1 MIGNIAVKV
10 GSWSDDDDDDD
21 DDDDADGFALVALL
35 QLLRRLL

>member
-10 GSWSDDDDDDD
+10 GSWSDDDDDD

>member
-10 GSWSDDDDDDD
+10 SSWSDD
-21 DDDDADGFALVALL
+21 DDDDADGFALVVLL

>member
-1 MIGNIAVKV
+1 MKV
-10 GSWSDDDDDDD
+10 SSWSDDDDD

>member
-10 GSWSDDDDDDD
+10 SSWSDDDDD

>member
-10 GSWSDDDDDDD
+10 SSWSE

>member
-10 GSWSDDDDDDD
+10 GSWS

>member
-10 GSWSDDDDDDD
+10 SSWSDDD

>member
-10 GSWSDDDDDDD
+10 SSWSDDD
-21 DDDDADGFALVALL
+21 DDDDADGFALVVLL

>member
-21 DDDDADGFALVALL
+21 DADGFALVVVL

>member
-10 GSWSDDDDDDD
+10 GSWSNDDDDDDD
-21 DDDDADGFALVALL
+21 DADADGFALVALL